1 MQEVLGEQVRGV
13 GSLHT
18 ARGKAQKGLSAAR
31 MRGLE
36 RKWRTEAAE
45 VGWEGGVRLTACGGK
60 EAAWVTAVPSR
71 PEYRLTSRQW
81 RTAIAMRLGMPQE
94 FLRGKY
100 SPATCICHATF
111 AQRSGALARGEA
123 GAQRPSATGRRRAR
137 RPPCG

>member
-1 MQEVLGEQVRGV
+1 MPSIVMVLMQEVLGEQVRGV

-45 VGWEGGVRLTACGGK
+45 MGWEGGVRLTACGGK

-71 PEYRLTSRQW
+71 PQYRST
-81 RTAIAMRLGMPQE
+81 
-94 FLRGKY
+94 
-100 SPATCICHATF
+100 TC
-111 AQRSGALARGEA
+111 
-123 GAQRPSATGRRRAR
+123 GRRRLT
-137 RPPCG
+137 RPPMTRAHNQCC

>member
-45 VGWEGGVRLTACGGK
+45 VGWEGGVRLTACGGYYS
-60 EAAWVTAVPSR
+60 TAVPMH
-71 PEYRLTSRQW
+71 T
-81 RTAIAMRLGMPQE
+81 T
-94 FLRGKY
+94 
-100 SPATCICHATF
+100 
-111 AQRSGALARGEA
+111 GAFENN
-123 GAQRPSATGRRRAR
+123 P
-137 RPPCG
+137 